1 MIWFLL
7 ASSTTHLWT
16 LSSCFL
22 RGSWRKDDHWMV
34 LSCHSTP
41 SLPSSTPTVPVLL
54 SQQPLHC
61 HPHGGE
67 KIHLMEKQL
76 LVFSHC
82 HIWGHAKNPRAC
94 SRDVHKALEE
104 AHLLAV
110 TTGEPGA
117 LSTVSVQAEHREG
130 CHTGVAS
137 SEQPGPTLCSRR
149 NSQITRGSQAAN
161 LMALGEQ
168 SIALVF
174 LRVNFP
180 AGKDSPG
187 SIYFIS
193 IVHNAVAVHCF
204 YKATH
209 FAFHCETQTGCTETW
224 SFT

>member
-1 MIWFLL
+1 M
-7 ASSTTHLWT
+7 
-16 LSSCFL
+16 
-22 RGSWRKDDHWMV
+22 
-34 LSCHSTP
+34 
-41 SLPSSTPTVPVLL
+41 
-54 SQQPLHC
+54 
-61 HPHGGE
+61 
-67 KIHLMEKQL
+67 
-76 LVFSHC
+76 
-82 HIWGHAKNPRAC
+82 
-94 SRDVHKALEE
+94 HKALEE
-104 AHLLAV
+104 ARLLAV

-180 AGKDSPG
+180 ADKDSPG

-209 FAFHCETQTGCTETW
+209 FAFHCETQTGCTET
-224 SFT
+224 

>member
-82 HIWGHAKNPRAC
+82 HIWGHAKSPEPVLETCTRHWKKHIC
-94 SRDVHKALEE
+94 WLWPLVSLEHCPLFLSR
-104 AHLLAV
+104 
-110 TTGEPGA
+110 
-117 LSTVSVQAEHREG
+117 LSTGKDV
-130 CHTGVAS
+130 
-137 SEQPGPTLCSRR
+137 
-149 NSQITRGSQAAN
+149 TRGWQAVNN
-161 LMALGEQ
+161 LVPLCARGETLRLQEALRQPTSWLWENNQ
-168 SIALVF
+168 LP
-174 LRVNFP
+174 L
-180 AGKDSPG
+180 
-187 SIYFIS
+187 
-193 IVHNAVAVHCF
+193 CF
-204 YKATH
+204 FEWIFQQVRTLQEVYTSSVLS
-209 FAFHCETQTGCTETW
+209 TML
-224 SFT
+224 